1 MTATGRGAER
11 VDLDAYPTPSWC
23 VRRLLEAVDLPLE
36 LPAERGTLTHGTRGA
51 RWLEP
56 CAGDGAI
63 IRAANAYC
71 TAAGKAA
78 EIFWHAN
85 ELRPEM
91 LPLLRDP
98 HLSQAPCQ
106 GMLVDDDYRPPAPA
120 AEAPKC
126 GTCGGCGTRSI
137 DGAIAPNLDPRC
149 PDCTGKEGG
158 KK

>member
-1 MTATGRGAER
+1 MSDIPNWLGLGSGALSEAFDSEVRAVNNGHRRETALIAEVERLRAELAALKKRESPESAWERAYRVGWHHGATATVCE
-11 VDLDAYPTPSWC
+11 
-23 VRRLLEAVDLPLE
+23 
-36 LPAERGTLTHGTRGA
+36 H
-51 RWLEP
+51 
-56 CAGDGAI
+56 
-63 IRAANAYC
+63 
-71 TAAGKAA
+71 
-78 EIFWHAN
+78 
-85 ELRPEM
+85 
-91 LPLLRDP
+91 P